1 MKVYNL
7 HYPRLITE
15 MLHLNF
21 IDKNN
26 LAILSKRQ
34 MLMTLTTTKRY
45 NVIKPV
51 AHNRR
56 EK

>member
-1 MKVYNL
+1 
-7 HYPRLITE
+7 
-15 MLHLNF
+15 MLHLDL
-21 IDKNN
+21 IEKTT
-26 LAILSKRQ
+26 LSDGLVN
-34 MLMTLTTTKRY
+34 MSATNMY